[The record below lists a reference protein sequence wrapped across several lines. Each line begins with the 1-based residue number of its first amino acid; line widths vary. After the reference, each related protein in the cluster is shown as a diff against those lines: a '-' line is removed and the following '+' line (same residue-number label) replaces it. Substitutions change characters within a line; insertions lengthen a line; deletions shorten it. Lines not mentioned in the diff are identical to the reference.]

1 MQQGK
6 FKQFKAFWNEKEQ
19 ELKEID
25 FQLQKVCSLF
35 TKLCVIY
42 SRPPYNISLRT
53 KKLSGLNGLKLKKKE
68 YDVNRREIRNWKP
81 RD

>member
-25 FQLQKVCSLF
+25 FQLQKVS
-35 TKLCVIY
+35 KLHPIFC
-42 SRPPYNISLRT
+42 PYYMGHMSNPVPHIIIDLGRGSHQGPAGG
-53 KKLSGLNGLKLKKKE
+53 S
-68 YDVNRREIRNWKP
+68 
-81 RD
+81 

>member
-25 FQLQKVCSLF
+25 FQLQKVS
-35 TKLCVIY
+35 KLTPIHYPHISYPV
-42 SRPPYNISLRT
+42 PPIKFDIGRGSY
-53 KKLSGLNGLKLKKKE
+53 
-68 YDVNRREIRNWKP
+68 
-81 RD
+81 

>member
-25 FQLQKVCSLF
+25 FQLQKVS
-35 TKLCVIY
+35 KLTPLY
-42 SRPPYNISLRT
+42 FPHISNPVPLIIFDLGRG
-53 KKLSGLNGLKLKKKE
+53 SHQGPAGGS
-68 YDVNRREIRNWKP
+68 
-81 RD
+81 